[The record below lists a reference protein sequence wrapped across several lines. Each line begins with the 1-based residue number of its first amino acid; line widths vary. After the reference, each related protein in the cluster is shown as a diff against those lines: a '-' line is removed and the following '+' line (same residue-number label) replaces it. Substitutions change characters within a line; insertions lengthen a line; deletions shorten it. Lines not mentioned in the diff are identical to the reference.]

1 MIPRFMRVQ
10 LASTACAWFVTWS
23 ATLNSSMSLLSCEW
37 FLERTGHPRNADLE
51 LSGFAEPMAAV
62 GANEH
67 TVVSPEVR
75 SSFSNLRDRMRA
87 TIDTH
92 ENFEYI
98 GSCASS
104 VFGGAAH
111 RPSRPASLGGG
122 KHVKNTAAAGPFPLL
137 YYFSLSQRPCT
148 ATPPNTETL
157 ATKKENCKTNR
168 PTPRLWQTPAS
179 TQRTQRTHPENT
191 PPAAGP

>member
-104 VFGGAAH
+104 VFSGAAH
-111 RPSRPASLGGG
+111 RPSRTCLFGGREAR
-122 KHVKNTAAAGPFPLL
+122 KEHRRRRAFPLIIL
-137 YYFSLSQRPCT
+137 L
-148 ATPPNTETL
+148 
-157 ATKKENCKTNR
+157 
-168 PTPRLWQTPAS
+168 
-179 TQRTQRTHPENT
+179 
-191 PPAAGP
+191 